1 MNEAEKGL
9 RTLTINS
16 SGKFLRAKFE
26 VFLKEGE
33 SVCVFEENEISLP
46 KKLIRLTRL
55 RILLPVS
62 LNMTNF
68 KTMENF
74 TLERKT
80 RFIGN
85 PIWIMKRKFGEEIF
99 SFTPYFKSLSK
110 LSYKISGQFGNPL
123 GEAEMTSLLIGSQ
136 TGEVNDL
143 AGKIVSRFEWK
154 KSSFFKRHDKC
165 NLYIYA
171 DSEMWEIIS
180 ITAAVIRGITLWEV

>member
-33 SVCVFEENEISLP
+33 SVCVF
-46 KKLIRLTRL
+46 
-55 RILLPVS
+55 
-62 LNMTNF
+62 
-68 KTMENF
+68 MENF

-123 GEAEMTSLLIGSQ
+123 GEAEMNSLLIGSQ
-136 TGEVNDL
+136 TGEVKDL